1 MATRHQVRE
10 SVISLLYAKDMGN
23 ENIDK
28 FIGDILEDKK
38 IRNQQKDFALSLFN
52 GITQNLQEIDNEA
65 DKHLKDWKIDSIGSI
80 ERAILRLGIYEML
93 YGSLDHAVII
103 NEAIELSKNLASDTA
118 PKFIN
123 GVLDAVRKSKK

>member
-23 ENIDK
+23 ESIEK
-28 FIGDILEDKK
+28 FVEDILEDKK

-52 GITQNLQEIDNEA
+52 GISENLDQIDQEANR
-65 DKHLKDWKIDSIGSI
+65 HLKDWKIDSIGSI

-93 YGSLDHAVII
+93 HGSLDHAVII
-103 NEAIELSKNLASDTA
+103 NEAIELSKNLAADTA

-123 GVLDAVRKSKK
+123 GVLDSVRKGQK